1 MTDTLN
7 RPSFPFLKAPEIS
20 PRVLILTVAAGV
32 AFATKSFAAEPRD
45 SLPRTEAGRLVG
57 TIEISNALAARR
69 PRFRVYSDV
78 GATSVP
84 PKTDTNIRHELQ
96 NVVVYLTP
104 VNGAATTPPPRNPYV
119 MAQIDER
126 FEPHVLTVLQ
136 GARVEF
142 PNRDDIYHNVFSL
155 SSTKAFDLGRYPRG
169 ASKSVTFTKTGVV
182 QVFCH
187 IHSDMSA
194 VVLVLANDLFATPAE
209 DGRYAIE
216 NIPAGEYTV
225 VGWHER
231 TKPSVQRI
239 RIAAGQTTTLNFSL
253 PLTPQALK

>member
-1 MTDTLN
+1 
-7 RPSFPFLKAPEIS
+7 
-20 PRVLILTVAAGV
+20 
-32 AFATKSFAAEPRD
+32 
-45 SLPRTEAGRLVG
+45 
-57 TIEISNALAARR
+57 
-69 PRFRVYSDV
+69 
-78 GATSVP
+78 
-84 PKTDTNIRHELQ
+84 
-96 NVVVYLTP
+96 VYLIP
-104 VNGAATTPPPRNPYV
+104 VDAPKAAAPAPDWVRVPRNPYV
-119 MAQIDER
+119 MAQVEER

-155 SSTKAFDLGRYPRG
+155 SSAKSFDLGRYPKG
-169 ASKSVTFTKTGVV
+169 ATKSVTFNKTGVV

-194 VVLVLANDLFATPAE
+194 VVLVLANDLFATPGP

-239 RIAAGQTTTLNFSL
+239 RVAPGQTTTINFSL
-253 PLTPQALK
+253 PLSPQALK